1 MQTIAYNATLFQE
14 NIGVSG
20 IAMRTTTS
28 QVFFQADATGLWTE
42 LTNADAPRLH
52 LHGRTDLDLVA
63 RITDGDLVVKASRT
77 LQRAT

>member
-42 LTNADAPRLH
+42 LTNADAPRPAPPRP
-52 LHGRTDLDLVA
+52 HGPGPR
-63 RITDGDLVVKASRT
+63 GPHH
-77 LQRAT
+77 